1 MRIGAIGIDSSHTPV
16 FTNRIN
22 TLFKEGKTKCQ
33 VTHFWDPGT
42 HQWQH
47 PDGPA
52 QSAKDV
58 AKWREDAIKEG
69 AKQVDT
75 IDDLLKNVDGVMVL
89 NIGGARHLELAVPS
103 LAKGMPT
110 YVDKPLTCSTD
121 QAKALLAMSRLYKA
135 RCYSASSLRFITEI
149 PKLDKEKLGDIV
161 AIDAF
166 GNGEVMDLMPDLW
179 HYGCHSIE
187 MVDAIFRWAGQGGGG
202 VKRVS
207 AVKSATPFVKGGKAQ
222 PGVEA
227 KSGYHLLDMEYHDGR
242 IARIRCD
249 RNGSWAFGATVH
261 GTKGVQQFVVDFAP
275 VYTRLVE
282 GMVKFFEGG
291 PAPVDLRD
299 IVENVAVMEAG
310 NRSIAMGGEWVEIP
324 TIE

>member
-1 MRIGAIGIDSSHTPV
+1 MRIGIIGVDSSHTPV
-16 FTNRIN
+16 FTNRVN
-22 TLFKEGKTKCQ
+22 TLNKEGKTPCK
-33 VTHFWDPGT
+33 VTCFWDPGK
-42 HQWQH
+42 HEWQH

-58 AKWREDAIKEG
+58 AKWREDTIKDG
-69 AKQVDT
+69 AKQVNS
-75 IDDLLKNVDGVMVL
+75 IDELLGQVDGVMVL
-89 NIGGARHLELAVPS
+89 NISGHRHLELAVPS
-103 LAKGMPT
+103 LAKGLPT

-149 PKLDKEKLGDIV
+149 PKLDKDKVGDIV

-166 GNGEVMDLMPDLW
+166 GNGEVMDIMPDLW

-187 MVDAIFRWAGQGGGG
+187 MVDAIFRHFNQGAG

-207 AVKSATPFVKGGKAQ
+207 AVKSATPFAKGQHAQ

-227 KSGYHLLDMEYHDGR
+227 KSGFHLLDLEYHDGR
-242 IARIRCD
+242 LARIRCD
-249 RNGSWAFGATVH
+249 RNGAWAFGATIH
-261 GTKGVQQFVVDFAP
+261 GTKGIAQFVVDFAP

-299 IVENVAVMEAG
+299 IVENVAVMDAG
-310 NRSIAMGGEWVEIP
+310 NRSIAAGGEWISVP

>member
-1 MRIGAIGIDSSHTPV
+1 MRIGIIGCDSSHTPV
-16 FTNRIN
+16 FSNRVN
-22 TLFKEGKTKCQ
+22 GLNKEGKTPCK
-33 VTHFWDPGT
+33 VTAFWDPGK
-42 HQWQH
+42 HEWQH

-58 AKWREDAIKEG
+58 AKWREDTLKEG
-69 AKQVDT
+69 AKQVAS
-75 IDDLLKNVDGVMVL
+75 IDELLSQVDGVMVL
-89 NIGGARHLELAVPS
+89 NISGHRHLELAVPS

-149 PKLDKEKLGDIV
+149 PKLDKEKLGNII

-166 GNGEVMDLMPDLW
+166 GNGEVMDIMPDLW

-187 MVDAIFRWAGQGGGG
+187 MVDAIFRWAGQGAG

-207 AVKSATPFVKGGKAQ
+207 AVKSGTNTT
-222 PGVEA
+222 
-227 KSGYHLLDMEYHDGR
+227 GYHLIDLDYADGR
-242 IARIRCD
+242 LARIRCD
-249 RNGSWAFGATVH
+249 RNGAWAFGATVH

-310 NRSIAMGGEWVEIP
+310 NRSIAEGGAWVSVP